1 MQRIR
6 ISERE
11 STRTCAVSA
20 YIESE
25 WLKSKRSFVRK
36 MVVLMPLVTVV
47 LALFM
52 MNGTYAR
59 ELAYNWWY
67 LLFLPFTVAYVAG
80 HLVSA
85 DRKKNFHGLWGIVQK
100 KREAGYAKVVAGGL
114 LVLGANVVFMVLI
127 ALLGGVA
134 DGAQVVESQ
143 GVGFGNVRGLGLDEN
158 LLAGVLLT
166 VTFVWQI
173 PLFMLITMKTNTM
186 ISVVLSVFFN
196 FGIACLC
203 AVGSFWW
210 VPFAIPARLMCHVLG
225 ILPNGLM
232 AEAGAYVGI
241 SEGGFPIVLSGVL
254 ITAVLC
260 VVMTG
265 VLGKAFDRQEV

>member
-1 MQRIR
+1 MKKDSVIYVENRKGGEGLP
-6 ISERE
+6 SEYAMRK
-11 STRTCAVSA
+11 
-20 YIESE
+20 YIVSE
-25 WLKSKRSFVRK
+25 WLKSKRSFVMK
-36 MVVLMPLVTVV
+36 LPILMPALTVI

-52 MNGTYAR
+52 MNGNYAR

-85 DRKKNFHGLWGIVQK
+85 DRKKNFHGLWGIVQEK
-100 KREAGYAKVVAGGL
+100 KKSGYAKVAVGGL
-114 LVLGANVVFMVLI
+114 LVVGANVVFVMLI
-127 ALLGGVA
+127 ALLGIQTVSGI
-134 DGAQVVESQ
+134 
-143 GVGFGNVRGLGLDEN
+143 GLGEN

-186 ISVVLSVFFN
+186 ISVVLSVFCN

-232 AEAGAYVGI
+232 AEAGAYAGVL
-241 SEGGFPIVLSGVL
+241 EGGFSIVLSGVL
-254 ITAVLC
+254 IAAVLC
-260 VVMTG
+260 VVVTG
-265 VLGKAFDRQEV
+265 VLGKAFDRREV